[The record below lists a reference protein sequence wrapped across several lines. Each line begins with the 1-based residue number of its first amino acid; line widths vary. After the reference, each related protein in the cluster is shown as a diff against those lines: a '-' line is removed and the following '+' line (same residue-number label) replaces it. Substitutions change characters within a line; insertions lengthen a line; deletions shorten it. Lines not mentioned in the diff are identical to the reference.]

1 MWTTTP
7 CSPHSPTPGP
17 RRTPAARARRSPP
30 PTGRYQARSA
40 SGRVRHTRTNPFASW
55 VLCRP
60 RSTKSTSAAAGG
72 WAAGMQSLQDKASE
86 WSGVAAADAFAIDD
100 VNIFESLGG
109 TPQPFVDLSTNFYT
123 RVYGDEEGW
132 FREIFAGSK
141 KEDAI
146 QNQYEFLIQRM
157 GGPPLF
163 SQRRGHP
170 ALIGRHRPFLVTH
183 QAAERWL
190 HHMRQALDT
199 TASIDEDSKTK
210 MMNFFR
216 HTAYFLVAGNEMT
229 RQGQGVACKHA
240 TSKPAE

>member
-1 MWTTTP
+1 
-7 CSPHSPTPGP
+7 
-17 RRTPAARARRSPP
+17 
-30 PTGRYQARSA
+30 
-40 SGRVRHTRTNPFASW
+40 
-55 VLCRP
+55 
-60 RSTKSTSAAAGG
+60 
-72 WAAGMQSLQDKASE
+72 MQSLQDKASE

-100 VNIFESLGG
+100 VNIFEYLGG

-123 RVYGDEEGW
+123 RVYEDEEEW
-132 FREIFAGSK
+132 FREIFGGSK

-183 QAAERWL
+183 RAAERWL
-190 HHMRQALDT
+190 HHMQQALDAT
-199 TASIDEDSKTK
+199 ESIDVDSKTK

-229 RQGQGVACKHA
+229 RQQGHGVACKHA
-240 TSKPAE
+240 TMCLYSIPYTMELKQPPHSKKQWY